1 MSDESRNP
9 ALALH
14 DILNRLWNTGGVKVQ
29 DGWHAVLSAQV
40 GTLDFAQRHGEVVGL
55 LNLVGERLRGLPDN
69 NRTRIR
75 CEEYVP
81 QWHSAIV
88 FRGLWNSAAN
98 STAQSVIS
106 VPALHQL
113 ESLGEQFDSLF
124 GYEDTELS
132 EVAVTDL
139 RSSLQEWR
147 NLLDSADLPRGMTNQ
162 IRGEI
167 DHIEWLLANVD
178 LFGSAPVVNRSRQLV
193 GSGVMAMAT
202 RPGLATRINA
212 ALVGVVGFLT
222 LTNSGVEQANGILEG
237 VQEMATH
244 VQSIADG
251 ERSEPAEPRQLG
263 PADIPTQS
271 DGEIIDV
278 EAEDEAAS

>member
-14 DILNRLWNTGGVKVQ
+14 DILNRLWNTGGVSVQ
-29 DGWHAVLSAQV
+29 DGWHAVLSEPV
-40 GTLDFAQRHGEVVGL
+40 GTLGFAQRHGEVVGL
-55 LNLVGERLRGLPDN
+55 LNLVAERLRGLPES

-81 QWHSAIV
+81 QWHTAV
-88 FRGLWNSAAN
+88 VYRGGWNSKTTAN
-98 STAQSVIS
+98 AQSVIS

-124 GYEDTELS
+124 GYEDTEMS
-132 EVAVTDL
+132 EVAVADL

-147 NLLDSADLPRGMTNQ
+147 DLLDGAGLPRGMANQ
-162 IRGEI
+162 IRSEV

-193 GSGVMAMAT
+193 GSGVLAMAT
-202 RPGLATRINA
+202 RPRLASRINA
-212 ALVGVVGFLT
+212 ALVGVVAFLT

-251 ERSEPAEPRQLG
+251 GQPEPAEPLQLG
-263 PADIPTQS
+263 PVEIPTSS
-271 DGEIIDV
+271 DDEIIDV
-278 EAEDEAAS
+278 EAEDDAAS

>member
-1 MSDESRNP
+1 MNTQMRNP

-14 DILNRLWNTGGVKVQ
+14 DILARLWNTGGVSVQ
-29 DGWHAVLSAQV
+29 DGWKAVLSEPV
-40 GTLDFAQRHGEVVGL
+40 GTLEFAQRHGEVVGL
-55 LNLVGERLRGLPDN
+55 LNLVVERLRGLPES

-75 CEEYVP
+75 CEGYVP
-81 QWHSAIV
+81 QWHTAVVYRGVWDNKNSAHAQAIV
-88 FRGLWNSAAN
+88 
-98 STAQSVIS
+98 S

-147 NLLDSADLPRGMTNQ
+147 NLLDSAELPRGMTNQ

-193 GSGVMAMAT
+193 GSGVLAMAT
-202 RPGLATRINA
+202 RPSLATRINA
-212 ALVGVVGFLT
+212 ALVGVVAFLT
-222 LTNSGVEQANGILEG
+222 LTNTGVEQANGILEG
-237 VQEMATH
+237 VKEMATH

-251 ERSEPAEPRQLG
+251 EQPEPAEPLQLG
-263 PADIPTQS
+263 PVDIPTPS
-271 DGEIIDV
+271 DDEIIDV

>member
-14 DILNRLWNTGGVKVQ
+14 DILNRLWNTGAVSVQ
-29 DGWHAVLSAQV
+29 DGWLDVLSAHV

-55 LNLVGERLRGLPDN
+55 LNVVGERLMGLPETH
-69 NRTRIR
+69 RTRVR
-75 CEEYVP
+75 CLEYLP
-81 QWHSAIV
+81 QWYSSV
-88 FRGLWNSAAN
+88 VYPGVWGDVRAAN
-98 STAQSVIS
+98 AQNIVN
-106 VPALHQL
+106 VAALHQL
-113 ESLGEQFDSLF
+113 ESLGEQFDTLF
-124 GYEDTELS
+124 GYEDTDLS
-132 EVAVTDL
+132 EVAVSQL
-139 RSSLQEWR
+139 RASLQEWR

-178 LFGSAPVVNRSRQLV
+178 LFGSAPVVTRSRQLV

-202 RPGLATRINA
+202 RPGLASRINA
-212 ALVGVVGFLT
+212 ALVGVVAFLT
-222 LTNSGVEQANGILEG
+222 LTNTGVEQANGILEG
-237 VQEMATH
+237 VEEMATH

-251 ERSEPAEPRQLG
+251 GRPEPAEPRQIG